1 LLLFGGSLK
10 LKLKK
15 REDIELKVNKFME
28 TINLTSSLQG
38 ETTDVTE
45 WLSRAGLKF
54 EDLGNDA
61 DSLAIR
67 NQWREYQAAV
77 RMYCVSKRQ
86 PPEKVQL
93 DGIYGKL
100 RVPQVGVF
108 TSKASDYSSAQHLS

>member
-1 LLLFGGSLK
+1 M
-10 LKLKK
+10 
-15 REDIELKVNKFME
+15 DA
-28 TINLTSSLQG
+28 INRTPSLQG

-45 WLSRAGLKF
+45 WLSRAGLRF

-67 NQWREYQAAV
+67 RQWREYQAAV

-93 DGIYGKL
+93 DGIYAKL
-100 RVPQVGVF
+100 RVPKAPVF
-108 TSKASDYSSAQHLS
+108 TSKASDYSSTQRLS

>member
-1 LLLFGGSLK
+1 M
-10 LKLKK
+10 
-15 REDIELKVNKFME
+15 EL
-28 TINLTSSLQG
+28 INRTPSLQG

-45 WLSRAGLKF
+45 WLSRAGLRF

-61 DSLAIR
+61 NSLAIR

-93 DGIYGKL
+93 DGIYVKL
-100 RVPQVGVF
+100 RVPQASVF
-108 TSKASDYSSAQHLS
+108 TSKASDYSSANHLS